1 MALSATFDVPGTTH
15 RLEAAGIERKQAEAL
30 ARSDEAAVTAAVT
43 AIDDDLATRNDIR
56 VAIAELESRISRDI
70 TNAVVKVVLAVSL
83 VNTVIGG
90 AIVAAL
96 KLL

>member
-1 MALSATFDVPGTTH
+1 MALSATFDVLGVTH
-15 RLEAAGIERKQAEAL
+15 KLEAAGIERKQAEAL
-30 ARSDEAAVTAAVT
+30 ARANEAAVTVAVT
-43 AIDDDLATRNDIR
+43 AIEDDLATKNDIR
-56 VAIAELESRISRDI
+56 VAVAELESRISRDI

-90 AIVAAL
+90 VIVAAL